1 MTTLYI
7 DRKGLTCKFENKA
20 LIFYEDGQRCGTIPT
35 IPLKRVVFHS
45 NVTLDTSVLAH
56 LGQQGIGVT
65 LLGGRSHQPSLYLPA
80 QTEDAR
86 RRIAQYLLSQDEVYR
101 TAIARK
107 LLCHKCRSQQ
117 ATLASLLQAHPNNVV
132 IENAI
137 RVIDNT
143 SQKLADAEHISTLL
157 GIEGYSATLY
167 FQALASIAPHELHF
181 QGRNRRPPK
190 DPLNALL
197 SLLYTLLYS
206 EAALIAHIA
215 GLDPY
220 VGFLHALE
228 SGRASLACDIMEPL
242 RPQVDLFA
250 LSLFQEGMLTVEQ
263 FTQSSKGCLLSKEGR
278 TVFYPTYEEAAK
290 TWRLTLQKDVK
301 DLVAKFE
308 ADYNLRK
315 PTNVETEPE
324 E

>member
-1 MTTLYI
+1 MTTLYV

-20 LIFYEDGQRCGTIPT
+20 LVFFENGQRCGTIPT
-35 IPLKRVVFHS
+35 IPLKRVVFRS
-45 NVTLDTSVLAH
+45 TVTLDTSVLAH

-86 RRIAQYLLSQDEVYR
+86 RRIAQYLLSQDEGYR
-101 TAIARK
+101 TTIAKK
-107 LLCHKCRSQQ
+107 LLSNKCRAQL
-117 ATLASLLQAHPNNVV
+117 ATLASMLQTHPNNVV

-137 RVIDNT
+137 RMIDNT
-143 SQKLADAEHISTLL
+143 IQKLANTEHISTLL
-157 GIEGYSATLY
+157 GIEGYAATLY
-167 FQALASIAPHELHF
+167 FQALASIAPRELNF
-181 QGRNRRPPK
+181 QGRNRRPPR

-197 SLLYTLLYS
+197 SLLYTLIYS

-250 LSLFQEGMLTVEQ
+250 LSLFQDGTLTVDQ

-278 TVFYPTYEEAAK
+278 TVFYPAYEEAAK
-290 TWRLTLQKDVK
+290 QWRLALQKEVK

-308 ADYNLRK
+308 VDHSLRRLSS
-315 PTNVETEPE
+315 VESETEE
-324 E
+324 